1 MQAER
6 KKILEMVSQGKIS
19 AEDAE
24 KLLDKLVSN
33 AASLPGPAAK
43 SQEPRILPG
52 SGGRKFLRILLST
65 TTGREE
71 LNVRVPLALMRGGI
85 KLLTVLPPRVT
96 QKLAAKGI
104 DLSGFLD
111 TSGELTR
118 SLEDLDLNM
127 DSGEGQKLRVFCE

>member
-24 KLLDKLVSN
+24 RLLDKLVSN
-33 AASLPGPAAK
+33 AAQLPGPAAN
-43 SQEPRILPG
+43 SHESRILPEG
-52 SGGRKFLRILLST
+52 GGRKFLRILLST
-65 TTGREE
+65 ATGREE
-71 LNVRVPLALMRGGI
+71 LNMRVPLALMRGGI
-85 KLLTVLPPRVT
+85 KLLTILPPRVT

-111 TSGELTR
+111 TSGELAS